1 MDGNPCSRRSLF
13 WDMDGECWRRE
24 LRQVFLQQHQ
34 STPTRSLGGY
44 TTNPQPPLSLL
55 RNVIEHKVALV
66 ILCIHGDQPMPMP
79 SGMHATHLQY
89 LDHLLQVHALRE
101 RLHIDLI
108 LFRVLTYVIVFDI
121 CINSFTTDLPQTPP
135 KLDERVL
142 AQHLVKRESSFMS
155 PFSLPFFVFML
166 QLIDIKPKFCHRKR

>member
-1 MDGNPCSRRSLF
+1 
-13 WDMDGECWRRE
+13 
-24 LRQVFLQQHQ
+24 
-34 STPTRSLGGY
+34 
-44 TTNPQPPLSLL
+44 
-55 RNVIEHKVALV
+55 
-66 ILCIHGDQPMPMP
+66 MPMP
-79 SGMHATHLQY
+79 SGLHATHLQY

-142 AQHLVKRESSFMS
+142 AQHLVEREPGFVRALTLPLLKLSFE
-155 PFSLPFFVFML
+155 
-166 QLIDIKPKFCHRKR
+166 LIDRIAELCNRER